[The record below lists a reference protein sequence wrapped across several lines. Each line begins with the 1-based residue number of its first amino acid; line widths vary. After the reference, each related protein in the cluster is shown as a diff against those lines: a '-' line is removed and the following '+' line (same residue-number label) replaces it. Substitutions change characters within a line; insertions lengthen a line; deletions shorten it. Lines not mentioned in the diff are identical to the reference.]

1 MYQHKKKETEDVL
14 PEFVK
19 SFEGT
24 YRRLY

>member
-1 MYQHKKKETEDVL
+1 VKESEEQM